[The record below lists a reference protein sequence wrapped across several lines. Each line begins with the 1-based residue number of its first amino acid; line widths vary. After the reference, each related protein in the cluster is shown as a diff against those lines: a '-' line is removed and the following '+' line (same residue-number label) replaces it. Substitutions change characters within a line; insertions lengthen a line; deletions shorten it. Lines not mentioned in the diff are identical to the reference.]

1 MGEEKTKNKKPGTIT
16 FNKEERLEPKLQCEV
31 KKLIILPF
39 IFLSGSFNSGL
50 FLQCMEIHMCFS
62 ALFCSGSES
71 ELLGLLFGGRRG
83 GDGGVK
89 GGVFP
94 KAGHY

>member
-1 MGEEKTKNKKPGTIT
+1 
-16 FNKEERLEPKLQCEV
+16 
-31 KKLIILPF
+31 
-39 IFLSGSFNSGL
+39 
-50 FLQCMEIHMCFS
+50 MCFS

-71 ELLGLLFGGRRG
+71 ELLGLLFGGETGGRRG